1 MGEHARHRLGPAEIT
16 AGDAL
21 DWLFQTV
28 PLVMFHGLPD
38 ARRTLLA
45 TWGNWADVVGRP
57 GHMFIGGELSLL
69 DLVHPDDLASVAR
82 EVRSAAAAQRSYQI
96 GYRLR
101 DPSGDYVRVW
111 ELGSVQP
118 DPITTAPEV
127 RGCLVL
133 VQQTPFLQSLSVMGR
148 TAAGLAHDLRNLL
161 AVVSGAAEVLH
172 ETDTGPAG
180 PESAGPSPTDE
191 ATSALLEATQAASR
205 LATQLGR
212 LLNGKPASLA
222 PVDLNDVVRRMEPV
236 LRALAGQN
244 VTLSTSLEPELGPTV
259 ADPVRL
265 DQLLLNLV
273 VNAIEAMPGGGM
285 LQVTTSNLL
294 VPETRELKSGWL
306 ARGPYAMLSVSDT
319 GTGIPAEALTSVF
332 EPSYSTKGQRGLGL
346 ANVLDIA
353 HGYSGTIDVQSS
365 HGQGSTFTVYLP
377 SIKRPELQPVS
388 QWRLR

>member
-1 MGEHARHRLGPAEIT
+1 
-16 AGDAL
+16 
-21 DWLFQTV
+21 
-28 PLVMFHGLPD
+28 MF
-38 ARRTLLA
+38 TS
-45 TWGNWADVVGRP
+45 
-57 GHMFIGGELSLL
+57 GELSLL

-82 EVRSAAAAQRSYQI
+82 EVRSAAASQRSYQI

-101 DPSGDYVRVW
+101 DPSGHYVRVW
-111 ELGSVQP
+111 ELGSVQS
-118 DPITTAPEV
+118 DPITTGPEV
-127 RGCLVL
+127 RGCLIL

-161 AVVSGAAEVLH
+161 AVVSGAAELLH
-172 ETDTGPAG
+172 ETDTGPAA
-180 PESAGPSPTDE
+180 PESAGPSPADE

-273 VNAIEAMPGGGM
+273 VNAIEAMPQGGV

-365 HGQGSTFTVYLP
+365 HGQGSTFSVYLP
-377 SIKRPELQPVS
+377 SVKRPEPQPVS